1 MTDRLTEDVDDILHW
16 LNAHSVQVTDGVPAA
31 LLQQKWQSNGREIE
45 RLRSGLEWLFRE
57 QLVSLTP
64 GLEPPHVRFTA
75 QGFSQLLASF
85 DRSRAVASAPVPAPA
100 AAPAAAAPTAIP
112 SATATPTRPAVPP
125 APVTMPPPAPPSVM
139 DLAPPQRFIAP
150 GQPPTEIGLR
160 NQVLHIYRD
169 LKVKAG
175 SQIIAMTL
183 SRYWQEMG
191 LRAGDLR
198 TGIDVLVRDGY
209 LKYSSVRF
217 EPHWMLTDLG
227 HAYAAAPLTPAPLLA
242 LSKPLDQIEDHG
254 LDDEAL
260 RRAGLALFRGP
271 PAELRS
277 IPSFESAWANG
288 PDSLLHAL
296 DLLWK
301 ADLVE
306 LRAGDSLAVR
316 LTDRGA
322 ALREKS
328 GGLRRLIGL

>member
-1 MTDRLTEDVDDILHW
+1 MSEHLSDDVDDILHW
-16 LNAHSVQVTDGVPAA
+16 LNAHSVQVSDGVPAG
-31 LLQQKWQSNGREIE
+31 LLQQKWQSSGRALE
-45 RLRSGLEWLFRE
+45 RLRAGLEQLFRD
-57 QLVSLTP
+57 QQVSLTP
-64 GLEPPHVRFTA
+64 GLEPPHVRFTGA
-75 QGFSQLLASF
+75 GYARLLASF
-85 DRSRAVASAPVPAPA
+85 DRERSAPPAPPA
-100 AAPAAAAPTAIP
+100 AAPATAAAVPKPAAAPPPPPVVA
-112 SATATPTRPAVPP
+112 PP
-125 APVTMPPPAPPSVM
+125 AM

-160 NQVLHIYRD
+160 NQVLHVYRD

-175 SQIIAMTL
+175 GQIIAMTL

-198 TGIDVLVRDGY
+198 IGIDVLVRDRY
-209 LKYSSVRF
+209 LQYSSVRF
-217 EPHWMLTDLG
+217 EPHWMLTEAG
-227 HAYAAAPLTPAPLLA
+227 HAYASAPQTPAPLLSLA
-242 LSKPLDQIEDHG
+242 KPFDRPEDHG
-254 LDDEAL
+254 TDDEGL

-277 IPSFESAWANG
+277 IDSLKGAWNRG

-306 LRAGDSLAVR
+306 LRPGDSLAVR
-316 LTDRGA
+316 LTDRGI

>member
-1 MTDRLTEDVDDILHW
+1 MAEGLSQDVDDILHW
-16 LNAHSVQVTDGVPAA
+16 LNAHSVQVSDGVPAI
-31 LLQQKWQSNGREIE
+31 LLQQKWQTTGRELE
-45 RLRSGLEWLFRE
+45 RLRGGLEWLFQE

-75 QGFSQLLASF
+75 QGFARLLASF
-85 DRSRAVASAPVPAPA
+85 DGNRAAAVAPAPVAAPPPPPRPATTTV
-100 AAPAAAAPTAIP
+100 PAAAA
-112 SATATPTRPAVPP
+112 RPL
-125 APVTMPPPAPPSVM
+125 PPPM
-139 DLAPPQRFIAP
+139 EQAPPQRFTAP

-198 TGIDVLVRDGY
+198 LGIDVLVRDGY

-217 EPHWMLTDLG
+217 EPHWMLTEAG
-227 HAYAAAPLTPAPLLA
+227 YAYSSAALTPAPLLA
-242 LSKPLDQIEDHG
+242 LARPVGQIEDHG
-254 LDDEAL
+254 LDDAAL

-271 PAELRS
+271 PAELRTVA
-277 IPSFESAWANG
+277 SFESAWAHDDN
-288 PDSLLHAL
+288 SLLHAL

-301 ADLVE
+301 AE
-306 LRAGDSLAVR
+306 LIELHLGATLAIR
-316 LTDRGA
+316 LTERGIA
-322 ALREKS
+322 ARVKT

>member
-1 MTDRLTEDVDDILHW
+1 MSERLNDDVDDILHW
-16 LNAHSVQVTDGVPAA
+16 LNAHSVQVTDGVPAG
-31 LLQQKWQSNGREIE
+31 LLQQKWLSTGRELE
-45 RLRSGLEWLFRE
+45 RLRAGLEWLFKE
-57 QLVSLTP
+57 QLVALTP

-75 QGFSQLLASF
+75 LGFTRLATSF
-85 DRSRAVASAPVPAPA
+85 DNHRAA
-100 AAPAAAAPTAIP
+100 
-112 SATATPTRPAVPP
+112 AVPP
-125 APVTMPPPAPPSVM
+125 APVSAPSPAATPAGATSMPPPAPPAPPM

-198 TGIDVLVRDGY
+198 IGIDVLVRDGY

-217 EPHWMLTDLG
+217 EPHWMLTEAG
-227 HAYAAAPLTPAPLLA
+227 HAYAYSPLTPAPLLA
-242 LSKPLDQIEDHG
+242 LARPLSQIEDHG
-254 LDDEAL
+254 LDDDDL

-271 PAELRS
+271 PAEMRS
-277 IPSFESAWANG
+277 LPSFESAWSHN

-301 ADLVE
+301 ADLVQ
-306 LRAGDSLAVR
+306 LRVGEPLAVS
-316 LTDRGA
+316 LTERGVA
-322 ALREKS
+322 AREKS

>member
-1 MTDRLTEDVDDILHW
+1 MAEGLSQDVDDILHW
-16 LNAHSVQVTDGVPAA
+16 LNAHSVQVSDGVPAS
-31 LLQQKWQSNGREIE
+31 LLQQKWQTTGRELE
-45 RLRSGLEWLFRE
+45 RLRGGLEWLFQE

-75 QGFSQLLASF
+75 QGFARLLASF
-85 DRSRAVASAPVPAPA
+85 DSSRAAHATPPVATPQQPPRAAPA
-100 AAPAAAAPTAIP
+100 AAP
-112 SATATPTRPAVPP
+112 RPVPP
-125 APVTMPPPAPPSVM
+125 PMEQ
-139 DLAPPQRFIAP
+139 APPQRFTAP

-198 TGIDVLVRDGY
+198 LGIDVLVRDGY
-209 LKYSSVRF
+209 LKYSSLRF
-217 EPHWMLTDLG
+217 EPHWMLTEAGYD
-227 HAYAAAPLTPAPLLA
+227 YASAALTPAPLLA
-242 LSKPLDQIEDHG
+242 LARPVGRIADHG

-260 RRAGLALFRGP
+260 RRGGLALFRGP

-277 IPSFESAWANG
+277 VASFESAWAHDDN
-288 PDSLLHAL
+288 SLLHAL

-301 ADLVE
+301 AE
-306 LRAGDSLAVR
+306 LIELHLGTSLAIR
-316 LTDRGA
+316 LTERGIA
-322 ALREKS
+322 AREKT
-328 GGLRRLIGL
+328 GRLRRLIGL

>member
-85 DRSRAVASAPVPAPA
+85 DRSRAVVAAPTPPPAPIAPA
-100 AAPAAAAPTAIP
+100 AVPSVVTTPAKP
-112 SATATPTRPAVPP
+112 SAPPTP
-125 APVTMPPPAPPSVM
+125 PPPAPPSVM

-191 LRAGDLR
+191 LCAGDLR

-227 HAYAAAPLTPAPLLA
+227 HAYATAPLTPAPLLA

-277 IPSFESAWANG
+277 ITSFESAWANG

-306 LRAGDSLAVR
+306 LRAGDNLAVR